1 MRGILR
7 PLPSK
12 ALHRE
17 TIEKIQRV
25 SRARAC
31 GDERLRE
38 LVKREYIRQGL
49 INLPD
54 DDFRKIAKEGWVMVP
69 IKLITDY
76 LVIERCRP
84 HSCTSEN
91 AVLVVNLYDGSMHEG
106 FWNEDEKDLRKMR
119 WFSTKGN
126 YKDLPKEILDS
137 WYRDKGLALTKQPAE
152 VKTPGPST
160 QPLPGAVPGP
170 GEQAQQVSRDTAAT
184 IGFAQQQHPYFPLQR
199 NTTWTYRSPEAV
211 DPSMVSETVKVVEV
225 N

>member
-1 MRGILR
+1 
-7 PLPSK
+7 
-12 ALHRE
+12 
-17 TIEKIQRV
+17 
-25 SRARAC
+25 
-31 GDERLRE
+31 
-38 LVKREYIRQGL
+38 
-49 INLPD
+49 
-54 DDFRKIAKEGWVMVP
+54 
-69 IKLITDY
+69 
-76 LVIERCRP
+76 
-84 HSCTSEN
+84 
-91 AVLVVNLYDGSMHEG
+91 LYDGSMHEG

-225 N
+225 NVAENTYKVETTFRLGTMPPIKHFIIYEVRGGNVLRMGRTVGLPGTMKFSLDI